1 MTLPADLPGFMLAA
15 FALAGSPGPAN
26 TVLAAAG
33 AAFGLQRSLWLATG
47 IISGVL
53 TVMLLTATGLAGLIL
68 ALPGV
73 APAATVAGALYML
86 YLAWKIAT
94 APPLHDEIGGDAK
107 APSFGSGY
115 FVGAGNPKTFA
126 AVAALHSGFTL
137 SAGDPML
144 EVFLKLAFLMPVL
157 AIVNVVWLLL
167 GAALTR
173 CFRDPRLNRIVNIGF
188 AVALILSLVVAF
200 AI

>member
-1 MTLPADLPGFMLAA
+1 MTMPDVLPGFILAA

-33 AAFGLQRSLWLATG
+33 AAFGLRRSVWLGAG

-73 APAATVAGALYML
+73 APAATVAGVLYMA

-94 APPLHDEIGGDAK
+94 APPLQDTGAEAR

-115 FVGAGNPKTFA
+115 LVGAGNPKTFA
-126 AVAALHSGFTL
+126 AVAALHTGFAL
-137 SAGDPML
+137 SPGNAWA
-144 EVFLKLAFLMPVL
+144 EVVLKLVALAPVL
-157 AIVNVVWLLL
+157 VIVNVVWLLL
-167 GAALTR
+167 GSALTR
-173 CFRDPRLNRIVNIGF
+173 CFRDPKANRIINVTF
-188 AVALILSLVVAF
+188 AVLLILSLVVAF

>member
-1 MTLPADLPGFMLAA
+1 MPLFDALPGFILAG

-33 AAFGLQRSLWLATG
+33 AAFGLRRSLWLATG
-47 IISGVL
+47 IITGVL
-53 TVMLLTATGLAGLIL
+53 TVMALTATGLSGLIL

-73 APAATVAGALYML
+73 APVAYILGVAYMA

-94 APPLHDEIGGDAK
+94 APPLSETENTARP
-107 APSFGSGY
+107 PSFGGGF

-126 AVAALHSGFTL
+126 AVAALHSGFVL
-137 SAGDPML
+137 SPGNVQL
-144 EVFLKLAFLMPVL
+144 EVLLKLACLAPIL
-157 AIVNVVWLLL
+157 AIVNIVWLLL

-173 CFRDPRLNRIVNIGF
+173 CFRDPKANRLINISF
-188 AVALILSLVVAF
+188 AVLLILSLAVAF
-200 AI
+200 LV

>member
-1 MTLPADLPGFMLAA
+1 MTIPSDLSGFVLAA

-33 AAFGLQRSLWLATG
+33 AAFGLRRSFWLSTG

-53 TVMLLTATGLAGLIL
+53 TVMLLTATGLAGLVL
-68 ALPGV
+68 AVPGV
-73 APAATVAGALYML
+73 APVVTVAGALYML

-94 APPLHDEIGGDAK
+94 APPLAYTGAETR
-107 APSFGSGY
+107 APSLGSGY

-126 AVAALHSGFTL
+126 AVAALHSGFALSPGDPVLEVVLKL
-137 SAGDPML
+137 SA
-144 EVFLKLAFLMPVL
+144 LAPILV
-157 AIVNVVWLLL
+157 IVNIVWLLL

-188 AVALILSLVVAF
+188 AVALILSLAVAF
-200 AI
+200 AM

>member
-1 MTLPADLPGFMLAA
+1 MTIPSDLSGFVLAA

-33 AAFGLQRSLWLATG
+33 AAFGLRRSLWLATG
-47 IISGVL
+47 IITGVL
-53 TVMLLTATGLAGLIL
+53 TVMLLTATGLAGLVL

-73 APAATVAGALYML
+73 APVATVAGALYML

-94 APPLHDEIGGDAK
+94 APPLTETNAEAQ
-107 APSFGSGY
+107 APSLGSGY

-126 AVAALHSGFTL
+126 AVAALHSGFAL
-137 SAGDPML
+137 SPSDPML
-144 EVFLKLAFLMPVL
+144 EVALKLAAL
-157 AIVNVVWLLL
+157 APILVIVNVVWLLL

-173 CFRDPRLNRIVNIGF
+173 CFRDPRLNRIVNIDF
-188 AVALILSLVVAF
+188 AVALILSLAVAF
-200 AI
+200 AM

>member
-1 MTLPADLPGFMLAA
+1 MTIPDILPGFLLAA

-33 AAFGLQRSLWLATG
+33 AAFGLTRSLWLATG

-53 TVMLLTATGLAGLIL
+53 SVMLLTATGLAGLIL
-68 ALPGV
+68 AVPGV
-73 APAATVAGALYML
+73 APAATVLGALYML

-94 APPLHDEIGGDAK
+94 APPLRETSAEAR

-126 AVAALHSGFTL
+126 AVAALHSGFAL
-137 SAGDPML
+137 SPGDPVL
-144 EVFLKLAFLMPVL
+144 EVIFKLVALAPVL
-157 AIVNVVWLLL
+157 VIVNIVWLLL
-167 GAALTR
+167 GSALTR
-173 CFRDPRLNRIVNIGF
+173 CFRDPKANRIINITF
-188 AVALILSLVVAF
+188 AVLLIVSLAVAF
-200 AI
+200 AL

>member
-1 MTLPADLPGFMLAA
+1 MTGLPEALPGFTLAA

-33 AAFGLQRSLWLATG
+33 AAFGLRRSLSLASG

-73 APAATVAGALYML
+73 EPVAHVAAVLYMA

-94 APPLHDEIGGDAK
+94 APPLQADAPEAR
-107 APSFGSGY
+107 APSFGGGF

-126 AVAALHSGFTL
+126 AVAALHSGFL
-137 SAGDPML
+137 LGPGDPTL
-144 EVFLKLAFLMPVL
+144 DVVLKLTALLPVL
-157 AIVNVVWLLL
+157 VVVNIVWLLL

-173 CFRDPRLNRIVNIGF
+173 CFRDPKANRIINITF
-188 AVALILSLVVAF
+188 AVLLILSLAVAF
-200 AI
+200 LI

>member
-1 MTLPADLPGFMLAA
+1 MSIPEVLPGFILAA

-33 AAFGLQRSLWLATG
+33 AAFGLTRSLWLATG

-53 TVMLLTATGLAGLIL
+53 SVMLLTATGLAGLIL
-68 ALPGV
+68 AVPGV
-73 APAATVAGALYML
+73 APVATVAGAVYML

-94 APPLHDEIGGDAK
+94 APPLRETNAEAK

-126 AVAALHSGFTL
+126 AVAALHSGFAL
-137 SAGDPML
+137 SPGDPVL
-144 EVFLKLAFLMPVL
+144 EVAFKLVALAPVL
-157 AIVNVVWLLL
+157 AIVNIVWLLL
-167 GAALTR
+167 GSALTR
-173 CFRDPRLNRIVNIGF
+173 CFRDPKANRIINVTF
-188 AVALILSLVVAF
+188 AVLLILSLVAAF
-200 AI
+200 AL

>member
-1 MTLPADLPGFMLAA
+1 MIVPADLPGFVLAA

-33 AAFGLQRSLWLATG
+33 AAFGLRRSVWLATG
-47 IISGVL
+47 IITGVL

-73 APAATVAGALYML
+73 APVATVAGALYMA

-94 APPLHDEIGGDAK
+94 APPLQETNTEAR

-137 SAGDPML
+137 SPGEPVL
-144 EVFLKLAFLMPVL
+144 EVVLKLVSL
-157 AIVNVVWLLL
+157 APILVIVNVVWLLL
-167 GAALTR
+167 GSALTR
-173 CFRDPRLNRIVNIGF
+173 CFRDPKANRVINIAF
-188 AVALILSLVVAF
+188 AVALILSLAVAF